1 MALRHLVG
9 RVPRRIR
16 RKKPS
21 LLAPAGSFLKRL
33 SNADSRLRR
42 RVLKTG
48 LWGMAVVFAV
58 SLLFGT
64 YSVPRI
70 VKLQLQKSALIDS
83 NRRLTTDLIDAA
95 RVREMLLNDPY
106 YIEQIARSRYYMV
119 RPGEIIYRY
128 RGR

>member
-1 MALRHLVG
+1 M
-9 RVPRRIR
+9 PRRIH
-16 RKKPS
+16 KKTPS
-21 LLAPAGSFLKRL
+21 LFAPAGSLLKSL

-42 RVLKTG
+42 RVLRIG
-48 LWGMAVVFAV
+48 LWVMAGLFAT

-70 VKLQLQKSALIDS
+70 VKLQLQKSALVES
-83 NRRLTTDLIDAA
+83 NRQLTTDLIDAV
-95 RVREMLLNDPY
+95 RIREMLHSDPY

-119 RPGEIIYRY
+119 RPNEIIYRY

>member
-1 MALRHLVG
+1 M
-9 RVPRRIR
+9 PRRIR

-21 LLAPAGSFLKRL
+21 LLAPAGSLLKSL

-42 RVLKTG
+42 RVLKLG
-48 LWGMAVVFAV
+48 LWGLAGVFAV

-70 VKLQLQKSALIDS
+70 IKLQLRKSTLAES
-83 NRRLTTDLIDAA
+83 NRRLATDLIDAA
-95 RVREMLLNDPY
+95 RAREMLRSDPY
-106 YIEQIARSRYYMV
+106 YLEQIARSRYYMV